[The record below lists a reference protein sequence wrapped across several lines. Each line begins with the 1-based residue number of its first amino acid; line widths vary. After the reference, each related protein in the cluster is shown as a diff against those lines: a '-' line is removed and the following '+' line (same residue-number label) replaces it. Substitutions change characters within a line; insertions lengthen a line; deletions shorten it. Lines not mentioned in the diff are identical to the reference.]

1 MIKIASIGIV
11 IVILAVF
18 MKGIKNEYGIYI
30 VLTGCVILLG
40 CALGYMTKI
49 IELVNSF
56 KGYLSIDNIYIVIL
70 LKMIGI
76 AFVAEVT
83 SAICR
88 DSGYGS
94 VSGIVEM
101 IGKLSIL
108 ITSAPIL
115 QALLDTVFSIM

>member
-1 MIKIASIGIV
+1 MSG
-11 IVILAVF
+11 
-18 MKGIKNEYGIYI
+18 
-30 VLTGCVILLG
+30 
-40 CALGYMTKI
+40 I

-56 KGYLSIDNIYIVIL
+56 KDYLSLDSTYILIL
-70 LKMIGI
+70 MKMIGI
-76 AFVAEVT
+76 AFIAEIS

-115 QALLDTVFSIM
+115 KALLDTVFSIM

>member
-1 MIKIASIGIV
+1 MIKIAALGIV

-18 MKGIKNEYGIYI
+18 LKGIKNEYGIYI
-30 VLTGCVILLG
+30 VISGCIILLG
-40 CALGYMTKI
+40 YALGYMSGI

-56 KGYLSIDNIYIVIL
+56 KDYLSLDSTYILIL
-70 LKMIGI
+70 MKMIGI
-76 AFVAEVT
+76 AFIAEIS

-115 QALLDTVFSIM
+115 KALLDTVFSIM

>member
-1 MIKIASIGIV
+1 MIRIAVLGIV

-18 MKGIKNEYGIYI
+18 LKGIKNEYGIYI
-30 VLTGCVILLG
+30 AITGCVILLG
-40 CALGYMTKI
+40 YALGYMSGI

-56 KGYLSIDNIYIVIL
+56 NEYISIDSTYIVIL

-76 AFVAEVT
+76 AFIAEVS

-115 QALLDTVFSIM
+115 KALLDTVFSIM